1 MSARELIVF
10 GANKEEAECFPE
22 WQSKL
27 FDLDS
32 FDPKAQDLS
41 CRVLI
46 LIRPE
51 KALLELADQI
61 WKKEPGPLKIAAT
74 STSDSELDSYLV
86 ISDSEILKP
95 GFKNLLGSLLRS
107 KREQDAHNMLARV
120 CHDMRSPMS
129 VIKMACQLTK
139 LHGGNEERRNRYL
152 SMVDESTSVIQTLV
166 GDILDFSQINSKDVS
181 FNLSTFNLH
190 DLFDSVVNASTLLAE
205 DKGLEVRAH
214 LDPQTP
220 QMVKGDPG
228 RIKQILTN
236 LTSNAI
242 KFTSTGYIELKAAPH
257 AKGCAFEVIDTGI
270 GIPESAQKK
279 IFQPYQQADET
290 IVNRFGGTGLGLSI
304 CNLLVKRMG
313 GEMDVWSTHGE
324 GSCFSF
330 YLSLEEVVSE
340 TSSPQPTSIKGKKVW
355 MMGHSPND
363 LCLAKARKLGL
374 PWEAF
379 QKTYT
384 LAKRANEENPDI
396 LIFGLDNGGFQ
407 KLEEVISKFQAPGPR
422 IVVTTSAG
430 QRGDAARCKEL
441 GVRGYLAMPFGFGEL
456 EQLLPIV
463 LSDDSNELI
472 TRHTIRERNIAVP
485 NSETS
490 NDEKTTNLEL
500 PAKNAN
506 SRLSKA
512 GVKKSS

>member
-1 MSARELIVF
+1 MSARELIVI
-10 GANKEEAECFPE
+10 GANQREAECFPE

-27 FDLDS
+27 FEAEN
-32 FDPKAQDLS
+32 FDPKSKDLS

-46 LIRPE
+46 LVRPD
-51 KALLELADQI
+51 KAILDLAKQI
-61 WKKEPGPLKIAAT
+61 WQKEPGPVKIVAT
-74 STSDSELDSYLV
+74 SEAIVDLDDYLV
-86 ISDSEILKP
+86 ISDLEILKP
-95 GFKNLLGSLLRS
+95 NFKNLLGGLLRS

-129 VIKMACQLTK
+129 VIKMACQLTQ

-152 SMVDESTSVIQTLV
+152 AMVEDSTSVIQTLV

-181 FNLSTFNLH
+181 LNLSSFNLH
-190 DLFDSVVNASTLLAE
+190 DLFESVVNSSTLLAE
-205 DKGLEVRAH
+205 DKGLELRFSLH
-214 LDPQTP
+214 PETP

-242 KFTSTGYIELKAAPH
+242 KFTSSGYVEIKAAPH
-257 AKGCAFEVIDTGI
+257 AHGCAFEVIDTGI
-270 GIPESAQKK
+270 GIPEGAQKK
-279 IFQPYQQADET
+279 IFQPYQQADAT
-290 IVNRFGGTGLGLSI
+290 IVSRFGGTGLGLSI

-313 GEMDVWSTHGE
+313 GEMDLWSTHGE

-330 YLSLEEVVSE
+330 YLSLESVESE
-340 TSSPQPTSIKGKKVW
+340 STAAQPVTIKGRKVW

-374 PWEAF
+374 PWESF
-379 QKTYT
+379 QRSYT

-396 LIFGLDNGGFQ
+396 LIFCLDNGGFA
-407 KLEEVISKFQAPGPR
+407 KLEEIISKFKDPGPK

-430 QRGDAARCKEL
+430 QRGDAARCKAL

-463 LSDDSNELI
+463 ISDDSNELI
-472 TRHTIRERNIAVP
+472 TRHTVRERKISSSP
-485 NSETS
+485 SEDSS
-490 NDEKTTNLEL
+490 NGKSQDLQL
-500 PAKNAN
+500 PIKSVSAHLAGSAQQKN
-506 SRLSKA
+506 
-512 GVKKSS
+512 